1 MIILTYIV
9 GTRSLTVVTGPRT
22 TYSLTYREVADEFP
36 QLLYLSNLTQT
47 YTLLLGCRSLKTLG
61 TRLAV
66 AFSV

>member
-9 GTRSLTVVTGPRT
+9 GTGSLTVVTGPRTGPRT

-61 TRLAV
+61 TR
-66 AFSV
+66 